1 MSRPDEAL
9 LQVWDRYADL
19 IRTWAGLSDEES
31 DRRAEEVEDTILA
44 AMETP
49 ASSPAGI
56 AAKLKVA
63 MLEAGKDSEFQQHLL
78 FGAPEPGRMDV
89 TRQDNLIWSAIRDLE
104 RMAIAADARRLE
116 C

>member
-9 LQVWDRYADL
+9 LQVWGHYADL

-56 AAKLKVA
+56 VAKLKVA
-63 MLEAGKDSEFQQHLL
+63 MLEADKDSAFRQHLL

-89 TRQDNLIWSAIRDLE
+89 IVPLNLIWSAIRDLE
-104 RMAIAADARRLE
+104 RMAQEARA
-116 C
+116 